1 MGKGMAVAPCRR
13 GEPFRLPA
21 SLTIGSDMSRR
32 LRASI
37 VLLPVPLL
45 LFGCATLGEVVQPPR
60 FSVAPDRPSE
70 LRLIG
75 PSLQNPVG
83 GVSIRLW
90 ANVANPNPMGVVL
103 SALDGALALEGT
115 EAARVAFPLGLPL
128 PAARDTVI
136 PLDISVSFTNLPRL
150 ADVVSQA
157 MSHGS
162 VAYRLNGTVAVD
174 AGLLGQPSF
183 GPMTLLQG
191 TVQTRR

>member
-1 MGKGMAVAPCRR
+1 MAVARAEAGSHLGSSSSTPEREQEMSKR
-13 GEPFRLPA
+13 IRASLAILPA
-21 SLTIGSDMSRR
+21 
-32 LRASI
+32 A
-37 VLLPVPLL
+37 LL
-45 LFGCATLGEVVQPPR
+45 LAGCATLGEVIQPPQ
-60 FSVAPDRPSE
+60 FSVAQNRPAE
-70 LRLIG
+70 LQLIG

-90 ANVANPNPMGVVL
+90 ANVANPNPMGIVL
-103 SALDGALALEGT
+103 SALNGALALEGT

-136 PLDISVSFTNLPRL
+136 PLDISVSFTNVPRL
-150 ADVVSQA
+150 ADVVSRA
-157 MSHGS
+157 MTQGS

-191 TVQTRR
+191 NVQTRR